1 MRDTLDDV
9 ARWLA
14 EGKRV
19 AQATV
24 VSLVGSAP
32 RGVGATLVVSDADD
46 IAGSVSNG
54 CVEPDVVE
62 QARHVMRSGKPRLL
76 TYGVSEEQN
85 LERIGLSCGGE
96 IRVYV
101 ERIARS
107 PELDALEAAER
118 AGRPAVRALVIA
130 APESAAS
137 LQGESLTLVDGGETL
152 GALAGSPLGEA
163 LAGPA
168 PPRGG
173 AGWGFC
179 ARPAR
184 GGARGAGARA
194 VRGAVGSVAARRPR
208 GETTAPGAEVE
219 VFFQTLT
226 PPRALI
232 IVGAGHISIPLTRLA
247 KVLGYTV
254 TVVDPREAFNTRE
267 RLPDADELLL
277 EWPDEALNRL
287 PINAA
292 TAVTVLTHD
301 GKFDVPAL
309 TVALTRGAGYVGMVG
324 SRGTRATRDTALRA
338 EGVSDDLIAR
348 IHGPIGLD
356 IGARTPEEIA
366 LAILAQI
373 VASAR
378 GKA

>member
-107 PELDALEAAER
+107 PELDALEDAER

-163 LAGPA
+163 LA
-168 PPRGG
+168 
-173 AGWGFC
+173 
-179 ARPAR
+179 
-184 GGARGAGARA
+184 ARA
-194 VRGAVGSVAARRPR
+194 RALLGAVGSVAERLPL

>member
-9 ARWLA
+9 TRWLA

-32 RGVGATLVVSDADD
+32 RGVGATLVVSDAGE

-62 QARHVMRSGKPRLL
+62 QAQRVMRSGKPRLL

-96 IRVYV
+96 IRVFV
-101 ERIARS
+101 ERIERT
-107 PELDALEAAER
+107 PELDALEAANRE
-118 AGRPAVRALVIA
+118 GRPAVRALVIA
-130 APESAAS
+130 APDTAAAT
-137 LQGESLTLVDGGETL
+137 LGQTVTLVDGDEARGSLLT
-152 GALAGSPLGEA
+152 SPLGA
-163 LAGPA
+163 SVV
-168 PPRGG
+168 
-173 AGWGFC
+173 
-179 ARPAR
+179 
-184 GGARGAGARA
+184 ARA
-194 VRGAVGSVAARRPR
+194 RALLGAQTPVAERLPL
-208 GETTAPGAEVE
+208 GETPEPAAEVE

-226 PPRALI
+226 PPRTLI

-247 KVLGYTV
+247 KALSYEV

-267 RLPDADELLL
+267 RIPDADALLL
-277 EWPDEALNRL
+277 EWPDEALERL

-292 TAVTVLTHD
+292 TAVTILTHD

-309 TVALTRGAGYVGMVG
+309 KVALRRGAGYVGMVG
-324 SRGTRATRDTALRA
+324 SKGTRASRDTALR
-338 EGVSDDLIAR
+338 EDGVSDELIAR

-356 IGARTPEEIA
+356 IGARTPDEIA

-373 VASAR
+373 VAAAH

>member
-1 MRDTLDDV
+1 MRETLQDV
-9 ARWLA
+9 SRWLA

-32 RGVGATLVVSDADD
+32 RGIGATLVVSDAGD

-62 QARHVMRSGKPRLL
+62 QAQRVMRSGKPRLL

-96 IRVYV
+96 IRVFI
-101 ERIARS
+101 ERIERTS
-107 PELDALEAAER
+107 ELDTLEAADRE
-118 AGRPAVRALVIA
+118 GRPAVRAQIIA
-130 APESAAS
+130 APAGEEALLGQTFTLAEGAAPQGALTESPI
-137 LQGESLTLVDGGETL
+137 GEAIATRARETL
-152 GALAGSPLGEA
+152 GASSP
-163 LAGPA
+163 
-168 PPRGG
+168 
-173 AGWGFC
+173 
-179 ARPAR
+179 
-184 GGARGAGARA
+184 
-194 VRGAVGSVAARRPR
+194 VAARFPV
-208 GETTAPGAEVE
+208 AGAEAE

-226 PPRALI
+226 PPRTLL

-247 KVLGYTV
+247 KVLGYHV
-254 TVVDPREAFNTRE
+254 TVIDPREAFNTRE
-267 RLPDADELLL
+267 RLPEADELLL
-277 EWPDEALNRL
+277 DWPDEVMAKL

-301 GKFDVPAL
+301 EKFDVPSL
-309 TVALTRGAGYVGMVG
+309 KVALERGAGYIGMVG
-324 SRGTRATRDTALRA
+324 SKGTRATRDAALRA
-338 EGVSDDLIAR
+338 DGVGDDLIAR

-356 IGARTPEEIA
+356 IGARTPDEIA

-373 VASAR
+373 VAATH

>member
-1 MRDTLDDV
+1 MRDTLEDI

-32 RGVGATLVVSDADD
+32 RGPGATLVVSDAGD

-62 QARHVMRSGKPRLL
+62 QAQRVMRSGKPRLL

-96 IRVYV
+96 IRVFL
-101 ERIARS
+101 ERVTRT
-107 PELDALEAAER
+107 PELDALDAAAR
-118 AGRPAVRALVIA
+118 AGLPAVRAQVIA
-130 APESAAS
+130 AP
-137 LQGESLTLVDGGETL
+137 QGGADLLGQTLTMVDGGEPA
-152 GALAGSPLGEA
+152 GALLGSPLGVA
-163 LAGPA
+163 
-168 PPRGG
+168 
-173 AGWGFC
+173 
-179 ARPAR
+179 
-184 GGARGAGARA
+184 
-194 VRGAVGSVAARRPR
+194 VAARARELLGAISPVAE
-208 GETTAPGAEVE
+208 GLPLEDAPAAAAEAEV
-219 VFFQTLT
+219 FYQTLT
-226 PPRALI
+226 PPRSLV

-247 KVLGYTV
+247 KVMGYHV

-267 RLPDADELLL
+267 RLPEADALLL
-277 EWPDEALNRL
+277 DWPDEAMERL

-309 TVALTRGAGYVGMVG
+309 KVALVKGAGYVGMVG
-324 SRGTRATRDTALRA
+324 SRGTRATRDVALRA

-348 IHGPIGLD
+348 IHGPIGID
-356 IGARTPEEIA
+356 IGARTPDEIA

>member
-1 MRDTLDDV
+1 MRETLEDV
-9 ARWLA
+9 TRWLA

-32 RGVGATLVVSDADD
+32 RGPGATLVVSDAGD

-54 CVEPDVVE
+54 CVEPDVIE
-62 QARHVMRSGKPRLL
+62 QAQRVMRSGKPRLL

-96 IRVYV
+96 IRVFV
-101 ERIARS
+101 ERIERTPAI
-107 PELDALEAAER
+107 DALEAAER
-118 AGRPAVRALVIA
+118 SGRPAVRALVIA
-130 APESAAS
+130 ASASATQR
-137 LQGESLTLVDGGETL
+137 LGQTLAVVDGGEVI
-152 GALAGSPLGEA
+152 GEPLG
-163 LAGPA
+163 
-168 PPRGG
+168 G
-173 AGWGFC
+173 A
-179 ARPAR
+179 
-184 GGARGAGARA
+184 
-194 VRGAVGSVAARRPR
+194 VAARAR
-208 GETTAPGAEVE
+208 GLLGASGPVAERITLDTEPDSEAEV
-219 VFFQTLT
+219 FYQTLT
-226 PPRALI
+226 PPRSLI

-247 KVLGYTV
+247 KVLGYEV

-267 RLPDADELLL
+267 RLPEADALLL
-277 EWPDEALNRL
+277 DWPDDAMERL

-292 TAVTVLTHD
+292 TAVAVLTHD

-309 TVALTRGAGYVGMVG
+309 KVALQRGAGYVGMVG
-324 SRGTRATRDTALRA
+324 SKGTRATRNDALRA
-338 EGVSDDLIAR
+338 EGVGDELIAR

>member
-1 MRDTLDDV
+1 MRDTLGDV
-9 ARWLA
+9 TRWLA

-32 RGVGATLVVSDADD
+32 RGVGATLVVSDAGE

-62 QARHVMRSGKPRLL
+62 QAQRVMRSGKPRLL
-76 TYGVSEEQN
+76 KYGVSEEQN

-96 IRVYV
+96 IRVFV
-101 ERIARS
+101 ERIERT

-118 AGRPAVRALVIA
+118 DGRPALRALVIT
-130 APESAAS
+130 APASNAS
-137 LQGESLTLVDGGETL
+137 LLGQTLTLVDGGVAQGALVGSPLADVVEARARGLL
-152 GALAGSPLGEA
+152 GALSPVAEQTPLGES
-163 LAGPA
+163 P
-168 PPRGG
+168 
-173 AGWGFC
+173 
-179 ARPAR
+179 
-184 GGARGAGARA
+184 
-194 VRGAVGSVAARRPR
+194 
-208 GETTAPGAEVE
+208 EPGAEAE
-219 VFFQTLT
+219 IFYQTLT
-226 PPRALI
+226 PPRTLV

-247 KVLGYTV
+247 KVLGYEV

-267 RLPDADELLL
+267 RLPEADTLLL
-277 EWPDEALNRL
+277 EWPDEALERL

-309 TVALTRGAGYVGMVG
+309 RVALRRGAGYVGMVG
-324 SRGTRATRDTALRA
+324 SKGTRAARDTALRA

-356 IGARTPEEIA
+356 IGARTPDEIA

>member
-1 MRDTLDDV
+1 MRDTLEDIT
-9 ARWLA
+9 RWLS

-32 RGVGATLVVSDADD
+32 RNPGATLVVSDAGD
-46 IAGSVSNG
+46 ISGSVSNG

-62 QARHVMRSGKPRLL
+62 QAQRVMRSGKPRLL

-96 IRVYV
+96 IRVFV
-101 ERIARS
+101 ERVERT

-130 APESAAS
+130 APESA
-137 LQGESLTLVDGGETL
+137 ESADTLTGKTLTVVDGGSVEGALTEAPSL
-152 GALAGSPLGEA
+152 GAAV
-163 LAGPA
+163 
-168 PPRGG
+168 
-173 AGWGFC
+173 
-179 ARPAR
+179 
-184 GGARGAGARA
+184 GARA
-194 VRGAVGSVAARRPR
+194 RALLGASGPVSERVALDA
-208 GETTAPGAEVE
+208 ETDAEAEV
-219 VFFQTLT
+219 FYQTLT
-226 PPRALI
+226 PPRTLV
-232 IVGAGHISIPLTRLA
+232 IVGAGHISIPLTTLA
-247 KVLGYTV
+247 KTLGYHV

-267 RLPDADELLL
+267 RIPNADALLL
-277 EWPDEALNRL
+277 DWPDEALEQL

-309 TVALTRGAGYVGMVG
+309 KVALRRGAGYVGMVG
-324 SRGTRATRDTALRA
+324 SKGTRATRNEALRA

>member
-1 MRDTLDDV
+1 MRDTLEDA

-14 EGKRV
+14 EGRRV

-32 RGVGATLVVSDADD
+32 RGVGATLVVSDSGD

-62 QARHVMRSGKPRLL
+62 QAQRVMRSGKPRLL

-96 IRVYV
+96 IRVFV
-101 ERIARS
+101 ERITRT
-107 PELDALEAAER
+107 PELDALEAAHQ
-118 AGRPAVRALVIA
+118 AGRPAIRALVIA
-130 APESAAS
+130 APNGATPP
-137 LQGESLTLVDGGETL
+137 LGQTLTLVDGVEPA
-152 GALAGSPLGEA
+152 GALVGSPLGA
-163 LAGPA
+163 A
-168 PPRGG
+168 
-173 AGWGFC
+173 
-179 ARPAR
+179 
-184 GGARGAGARA
+184 
-194 VRGAVGSVAARRPR
+194 VAARARELLGAISPVAEWLPSE
-208 GETTAPGAEVE
+208 GAPEAEAIAEVE
-219 VFFQTLT
+219 VFYQTLT
-226 PPRALI
+226 PPRALV

-247 KVLGYTV
+247 KVLGYSV

-267 RLPDADELLL
+267 RLPEADALLL
-277 EWPDEALNRL
+277 DWPDEALERL

-309 TVALTRGAGYVGMVG
+309 KVALQKGAGYVGMVG
-324 SRGTRATRDTALRA
+324 SRGTRARRDEALRA

-356 IGARTPEEIA
+356 IGARTPDEIA

-373 VASAR
+373 VASAH

>member
-1 MRDTLDDV
+1 MRETLQDV
-9 ARWLA
+9 SRWLA

-32 RGVGATLVVSDADD
+32 RGIGATLVVSDAGD

-62 QARHVMRSGKPRLL
+62 QAQRVMRSGKPRLL

-85 LERIGLSCGGE
+85 LEHIGLSCGGE
-96 IRVYV
+96 IRVFV
-101 ERIARS
+101 ERIERTN
-107 PELDALEAAER
+107 ELDTVEAADR
-118 AGRPAVRALVIA
+118 AGRPAVRAQVIA
-130 APESAAS
+130 APAGAED
-137 LQGESLTLVDGGETL
+137 LLGQTLTLVEGEAPQ
-152 GALAGSPLGEA
+152 GALVEA
-163 LAGPA
+163 SLAEA
-168 PPRGG
+168 IT
-173 AGWGFC
+173 
-179 ARPAR
+179 
-184 GGARGAGARA
+184 ARA
-194 VRGAVGSVAARRPR
+194 RETVGASSPVAARFPIADA
-208 GETTAPGAEVE
+208 EAEV
-219 VFFQTLT
+219 FIQTLT
-226 PPRALI
+226 PPRTLL

-247 KVLGYTV
+247 KTLGYHV
-254 TVVDPREAFNTRE
+254 TVIDPREAFNTRE

-277 EWPDEALNRL
+277 DWPDEVMAKL

-301 GKFDVPAL
+301 EKFDVPSL
-309 TVALTRGAGYVGMVG
+309 KVALEHGAGYVGMVG
-324 SRGTRATRDTALRA
+324 SKGTRATRDAALRA
-338 EGVSDDLIAR
+338 DGVSDALIAR

-356 IGARTPEEIA
+356 IGARTPDEIA

-373 VASAR
+373 VAASH

>member
-1 MRDTLDDV
+1 MRDTLED
-9 ARWLA
+9 AIRWLT

-32 RGVGATLVVSDADD
+32 RGVGATLVVSDAGD

-62 QARHVMRSGKPRLL
+62 QAQRVMRAGKPRLL

-96 IRVYV
+96 IRVFV
-101 ERIARS
+101 ERITRT
-107 PELDALEAAER
+107 PELAALEAANQ
-118 AGRPAVRALVIA
+118 AGRPAIRALVIA
-130 APESAAS
+130 TPDGAAPA
-137 LQGESLTLVDGGETL
+137 LGQTLTLVDGEQPT
-152 GALAGSPLGEA
+152 GALVGSPLSDA
-163 LAGPA
+163 
-168 PPRGG
+168 
-173 AGWGFC
+173 
-179 ARPAR
+179 
-184 GGARGAGARA
+184 
-194 VRGAVGSVAARRPR
+194 VAARARDLLGAISPVAEWLPTEGAPEAEAQTRP
-208 GETTAPGAEVE
+208 EVE
-219 VFFQTLT
+219 VFYQTLT
-226 PPRALI
+226 PPRALV

-267 RLPDADELLL
+267 RLPEADTLLL
-277 EWPDEALNRL
+277 DWPDEAMERL

-309 TVALTRGAGYVGMVG
+309 KVALQKGAGYVGMVG
-324 SRGTRATRDTALRA
+324 SRGTRARRDEALRA
-338 EGVSDDLIAR
+338 EGISDELIAR

-356 IGARTPEEIA
+356 IGARTPDEIA

-373 VASAR
+373 VASAH

>member
-1 MRDTLDDV
+1 MRETLQDV
-9 ARWLA
+9 SRWLA

-32 RGVGATLVVSDADD
+32 RGIGATLVVSDAGD

-62 QARHVMRSGKPRLL
+62 QAQRVMRSGKPRLL

-96 IRVYV
+96 IRVFV
-101 ERIARS
+101 ERIERTS
-107 PELDALEAAER
+107 ELDTVEAADR
-118 AGRPAVRALVIA
+118 AGRPAVRAQVIA
-130 APESAAS
+130 APAGEES
-137 LQGESLTLVDGGETL
+137 LLGQTLTLVDGETPKGALIGTSVGEGVTARARETL
-152 GALAGSPLGEA
+152 GASSP
-163 LAGPA
+163 
-168 PPRGG
+168 
-173 AGWGFC
+173 
-179 ARPAR
+179 
-184 GGARGAGARA
+184 
-194 VRGAVGSVAARRPR
+194 VAARFPVADA
-208 GETTAPGAEVE
+208 EAEV
-219 VFFQTLT
+219 FIQTLT
-226 PPRALI
+226 PPRTLL

-247 KVLGYTV
+247 KVLGYHV
-254 TVVDPREAFNTRE
+254 TIIDPREAFNTRE

-277 EWPDEALNRL
+277 DWPDEVMAKL

-301 GKFDVPAL
+301 EKFDVPSL
-309 TVALTRGAGYVGMVG
+309 KVALERGAGYIGMVG
-324 SRGTRATRDTALRA
+324 SKGTRATRDAALRA
-338 EGVSDDLIAR
+338 EGVSDVLIAR

-356 IGARTPEEIA
+356 IGARTPDEIA

-373 VASAR
+373 IAASH

>member
-1 MRDTLDDV
+1 MRDTLEDIS
-9 ARWLA
+9 RWQA

-32 RGVGATLVVSDADD
+32 RGVGATLVVSDAED

-62 QARHVMRSGKPRLL
+62 QAQRVMRSGKPRLL

-96 IRVYV
+96 IRVFV
-101 ERIARS
+101 ERIERT
-107 PELDALEAAER
+107 PELEALEAAER

-137 LQGESLTLVDGGETL
+137 LLGQTLTVVVGAAEPT
-152 GALAGSPLGEA
+152 GALLDSPLAEA
-163 LAGPA
+163 
-168 PPRGG
+168 
-173 AGWGFC
+173 
-179 ARPAR
+179 
-184 GGARGAGARA
+184 
-194 VRGAVGSVAARRPR
+194 VAARAR
-208 GETTAPGAEVE
+208 GLLGAASPVAERLPLGDSPEVSGEVE
-219 VFFQTLT
+219 VFYQTLT
-226 PPRALI
+226 PPRSLI
-232 IVGAGHISIPLTRLA
+232 IVGAGHISIPLTQLA
-247 KVLGYTV
+247 KVLGYQV

-267 RLPDADELLL
+267 RLPEADALLL
-277 EWPDEALNRL
+277 DWPDEALERL

-309 TVALTRGAGYVGMVG
+309 RVALQRGAGYVGMVG
-324 SRGTRATRDTALRA
+324 SKGTRATRDAALRE
-338 EGVSDDLIAR
+338 EGVGDELIAR

>member
-1 MRDTLDDV
+1 MRDTLEDT

-24 VSLVGSAP
+24 VSLIGSAP
-32 RGVGATLVVSDADD
+32 RGVGATLVVSDAGE

-62 QARHVMRSGKPRLL
+62 QAQRVMRSGKPRLL

-96 IRVYV
+96 IRVFV
-101 ERIARS
+101 ERIART
-107 PELDALEAAER
+107 PELDALEAAHQ

-130 APESAAS
+130 TPSDSAPA
-137 LQGESLTLVDGGETL
+137 LGQTLTLVDGAEPSGALADSALGAVAAARARELL
-152 GALAGSPLGEA
+152 GALSPVAERLA
-163 LAGPA
+163 LAGA
-168 PPRGG
+168 SE
-173 AGWGFC
+173 AD
-179 ARPAR
+179 
-184 GGARGAGARA
+184 
-194 VRGAVGSVAARRPR
+194 AA
-208 GETTAPGAEVE
+208 VE

-226 PPRALI
+226 PPRALV

-247 KVLGYTV
+247 KVLGYHV

-267 RLPDADELLL
+267 RLPEADTLLL
-277 EWPDEALNRL
+277 DWPDEALERL

-301 GKFDVPAL
+301 DKFDTPAL
-309 TVALTRGAGYVGMVG
+309 SVALRKGAGYVGMVG
-324 SRGTRATRDTALRA
+324 SRGTRARRDEALRA
-338 EGVSDDLIAR
+338 AGVSDDLIAR
-348 IHGPIGLD
+348 IHGPIGID
-356 IGARTPEEIA
+356 IGARTPDEIA

-373 VASAR
+373 VANAR
-378 GKA
+378 GKG

>member
-9 ARWLA
+9 TRWLA

-32 RGVGATLVVSDADD
+32 RGVGATLVVSDAGE

-62 QARHVMRSGKPRLL
+62 QAQRVMRSGKPRLL

-96 IRVYV
+96 IRVFV
-101 ERIARS
+101 ERIART

-118 AGRPAVRALVIA
+118 EGRPAVRALVIA
-130 APESAAS
+130 SPEDAAMVG
-137 LQGESLTLVDGGETL
+137 QTLTLVDGGKTL
-152 GALAGSPLGEA
+152 GGLLGSPLGA
-163 LAGPA
+163 A
-168 PPRGG
+168 
-173 AGWGFC
+173 
-179 ARPAR
+179 
-184 GGARGAGARA
+184 
-194 VRGAVGSVAARRPR
+194 VAARARALLGAQTPVAER
-208 GETTAPGAEVE
+208 LPQGDAPEPAAEVE
-219 VFFQTLT
+219 VFYQTLT

-247 KVLGYTV
+247 KALSYEV

-267 RLPDADELLL
+267 RIPDADALLL
-277 EWPDEALNRL
+277 EWPDEALERL

-309 TVALTRGAGYVGMVG
+309 RVALRRGAGYVGMVG
-324 SRGTRATRDTALRA
+324 SKGTRASREVALRA

-356 IGARTPEEIA
+356 IGARTPDEIA

-373 VASAR
+373 VAASH

>member
-1 MRDTLDDV
+1 MRDTLEDV

-32 RGVGATLVVSDADD
+32 RGAGATLVVSDGGD

-62 QARHVMRSGKPRLL
+62 QAQRVMRSGKPRLL

-96 IRVYV
+96 IRVFV
-101 ERIARS
+101 ERVTRT

-130 APESAAS
+130 AP
-137 LQGESLTLVDGGETL
+137 QGDGQTSPLLGQSLTVVEGDAEPL
-152 GALAGSPLGEA
+152 GALNGSPLGA
-163 LAGPA
+163 TVS
-168 PPRGG
+168 
-173 AGWGFC
+173 
-179 ARPAR
+179 ARAR
-184 GGARGAGARA
+184 GLLGAISPEVGALPLDA
-194 VRGAVGSVAARRPR
+194 
-208 GETTAPGAEVE
+208 APGSAVE
-219 VFFQTLT
+219 VFYQTLT

-232 IVGAGHISIPLTRLA
+232 IVGAGHISIPLARLA
-247 KVLGYTV
+247 KALGYHV
-254 TVVDPREAFNTRE
+254 TVIDPREAFNTAE
-267 RLPDADELLL
+267 RLPDADVRLLD
-277 EWPDEALNRL
+277 WPDEAMERL
-287 PINAA
+287 TINAA

-301 GKFDVPAL
+301 DKFDVPSL
-309 TVALTRGAGYVGMVG
+309 KVALTRGAGYVGMVG
-324 SRGTRATRDTALRA
+324 SRGTRATRDAALRA

>member
-1 MRDTLDDV
+1 MRETLNDV
-9 ARWLA
+9 TRWLA

-24 VSLVGSAP
+24 ISLVGSAP

-62 QARHVMRSGKPRLL
+62 QARRVMRSGKPRLL

-85 LERIGLSCGGE
+85 LQHIGLSCGGE
-96 IRVYV
+96 IRVFV
-101 ERIARS
+101 ERIERGA
-107 PELDALEAAER
+107 ELDALIAAER
-118 AGRPAVRALVIA
+118 TGEPAVRAQVVVASSDALVG
-130 APESAAS
+130 
-137 LQGESLTLVDGGETL
+137 QTLTLVSGGEPS
-152 GALAGSPLGEA
+152 GALVGTPLGDA
-163 LAGPA
+163 VAA
-168 PPRGG
+168 Q
-173 AGWGFC
+173 
-179 ARPAR
+179 ARQLL
-184 GGARGAGARA
+184 
-194 VRGAVGSVAARRPR
+194 GSVSPAAARFPLP
-208 GETTAPGAEVE
+208 ETPDAASEVE

-226 PPRALI
+226 PPRSLI

-247 KVLGYTV
+247 KVMGYHV
-254 TVVDPREAFNTRE
+254 TIVDPREAFNTRE
-267 RLPDADELLL
+267 RLPEADALLL
-277 EWPDEALNRL
+277 DWPDEALARL

-301 GKFDVPAL
+301 DKFDTPAL
-309 TVALTRGAGYVGMVG
+309 KVALERGAGYIGMVG
-324 SRGTRATRDTALRA
+324 SKGTRATRDATLRA
-338 EGVSDDLIAR
+338 DGVSEALIAR

>member
-1 MRDTLDDV
+1 MRETLDDI

-32 RGVGATLVVSDADD
+32 RRAGATLVVSDAGD

-62 QARHVMRSGKPRLL
+62 QAQRVMRSGKPRLL

-85 LERIGLSCGGE
+85 YERIGLSCGGE
-96 IRVYV
+96 IRVFI
-101 ERIARS
+101 ERIEGS
-107 PELDALEAAER
+107 PELDALEAAHGE
-118 AGRPAVRALVIA
+118 GRPAVRAMVIA
-130 APESAAS
+130 APAECSVA
-137 LQGESLTLVDGGETL
+137 LGETLTLVDGAEPAGALFISPLGGAVAARARELL
-152 GALAGSPLGEA
+152 GALSPVAEQMPLTV
-163 LAGPA
+163 A
-168 PPRGG
+168 PEPE
-173 AGWGFC
+173 
-179 ARPAR
+179 
-184 GGARGAGARA
+184 
-194 VRGAVGSVAARRPR
+194 S
-208 GETTAPGAEVE
+208 EVE
-219 VFFQTLT
+219 VFYQTLT
-226 PPRALI
+226 PPRALV
-232 IVGAGHISIPLTRLA
+232 IVGAGHISIPLTQLA
-247 KVLGYTV
+247 KVMGYHV

-277 EWPDEALNRL
+277 DWPDEALERL

-292 TAVTVLTHD
+292 TAVTILTHD
-301 GKFDVPAL
+301 EKFDTPSLV
-309 TVALTRGAGYVGMVG
+309 VALRKGAGYVGMVG
-324 SRGTRATRDTALRA
+324 SRGTRAKRDEALRA
-338 EGVSDDLIAR
+338 AGVGEDLIAR

-356 IGARTPEEIA
+356 IGARTPDEIA